1 MTDNMDDGMNDRY
14 SSDKLQTFT
23 WTNQLDL
30 FLAVDIFTINVL
42 CIDFRRLILDL
53 GFSTVM
59 FSYK

>member
-1 MTDNMDDGMNDRY
+1 MTDNMDDGMNDWYMY

-42 CIDFRRLILDL
+42 CIYLETRIS
-53 GFSTVM
+53 GG
-59 FSYK
+59 